1 MTAIITLANAARADH
16 VARQAS
22 LIPDGIEHILVA
34 LADAE
39 ELAARL
45 PDTHVVPLEEPNLA
59 RARNTGA
66 AEGLARGHEQLIFLD
81 ADCLPGPDLV
91 ERYLDALD
99 RAPNAVLAGPV
110 TYLPEGELRTD
121 NPQPHAAR
129 PSPPAGELV
138 RAEDYNLFWSLSF
151 ALTAD
156 TWRRIDELF
165 GGFDAAFSGY
175 GGEDTDFAWNLR
187 EHGIDFIWV
196 GGAHA
201 YHQWHPVSSPPWE
214 HLDDILRNAS
224 VFHSKW
230 GTWPMEGW
238 LREFEDAGAIALID
252 GTWQRR

>member
-1 MTAIITLANAARADH
+1 MTAIITLANAARAEH
-16 VARQAS
+16 AARQAG
-22 LIPDGIEHILVA
+22 LIPDGVEHILVA

-59 RARNTGA
+59 LARNSGA
-66 AEGLARGHEQLIFLD
+66 AEALARGHEQLIFLD

-91 ERYLDALD
+91 EHYLDALD

-129 PSPPAGELV
+129 PNPPAGELV

-156 TWRRIDELF
+156 TWHRIDRLF
-165 GGFDAAFSGY
+165 GGFDTAFSGY

-187 EHGIDFIWV
+187 KRGIDFIWV

-214 HLDDILRNAS
+214 HLDDILRNAA

-238 LREFEDAGAIALID
+238 LHEFEDAGAIALID